1 MNYTKTECQKL
12 YLDWVN
18 NFLSDAKFRE
28 YYNLGISEMENIL
41 DIGRKYNKLQGEKHY
56 KETGKIKQNNK
67 TLEELPKIAI
77 YTIKN

>member
-18 NFLSDAKFRE
+18 NFLSDTKFRE

-41 DIGRKYNKLQGEKHY
+41 DIGRKYNKLQGEKY
-56 KETGKIKQNNK
+56 YQATGKIKQNCK